1 MTRCAVRRAAP
12 SKVSNFGGSE
22 RRFAFLMAGATR
34 AAVPARDE
42 LLARILGLMRMLPS
56 HRCFV
61 SAGRRTMTRHHFFL
75 SAPPREGGDGVAQN
89 ALRVP
94 RSWTGM
100 SSARA
105 LSSSAA
111 LGSRWFPA
119 PGERRPGASRHR
131 AIAERGE
138 AERQE
143 APGTEAREARGGS
156 RDAEDDGEP
165 PGGGG
170 GCGVVSPT
178 SPDAAR
184 GPRAAAERI
193 EERHRAYGEA
203 LETVG
208 DRKREARESDAWD
221 PARGYKPFDDVQ
233 DAVAALR
240 DAKTAAH
247 EAHLERAVALLCQ
260 AKGEPPA
267 SLDRFDWT
275 YERGVDAKNARC
287 LSFLLAA
294 LNKANASTGMCEVL
308 WVANECGL
316 VPALDAKIVKA
327 AVAAL
332 GDLDDMGLLDEG
344 EPETLAAVGDAL
356 DASDEG

>member
-1 MTRCAVRRAAP
+1 
-12 SKVSNFGGSE
+12 
-22 RRFAFLMAGATR
+22 
-34 AAVPARDE
+34 
-42 LLARILGLMRMLPS
+42 
-56 HRCFV
+56 
-61 SAGRRTMTRHHFFL
+61 
-75 SAPPREGGDGVAQN
+75 
-89 ALRVP
+89 
-94 RSWTGM
+94 M

-131 AIAERGE
+131 GWRSRIE
-138 AERQE
+138 AKRSAKKRQGRKLE
-143 APGTEAREARGGS
+143 KREEVRETQKMMEKRQAAAAAAASYR
-156 RDAEDDGEP
+156 P
-165 PGGGG
+165 P
-170 GCGVVSPT
+170 P
-178 SPDAAR
+178 PPPPADPA
-184 GPRAAAERI
+184 AAAERI

-203 LETVG
+203 LERVG
-208 DRKREARESDAWD
+208 EAKASARESDRWD
-221 PARGYKPFDDVQ
+221 PTRGYKPFDEVQ
-233 DAVAALR
+233 NAVRALAL
-240 DAKTAAH
+240 AKTAAY

-267 SLDRFDWT
+267 SLDRFDWV
-275 YERGVDAKNARC
+275 YERGVEGDNARC
-287 LSFLLAA
+287 LSFMLAA

-344 EPETLAAVGDAL
+344 EPETPSRQSGTRSTRTTRDDAKRRV
-356 DASDEG
+356 SNQIRTFVS